1 MSTLVLSLLFGF
13 ILLCGVYAMRETF
26 DVEVDVNTDV
36 NADANVDE
44 DLAYPTDLLDDPYLQ
59 IHRRGRFNSK
69 TNKTNFVSLNREMD
83 TLTESFSSRADKDHA
98 DRCPKCQT
106 CPKCPTCP
114 DMSKYIRLD
123 EVPCWNCSLP

>member
-1 MSTLVLSLLFGF
+1 
-13 ILLCGVYAMRETF
+13 MRETF
-26 DVEVDVNTDV
+26 DVDVDVDVNTDV
-36 NADANVDE
+36 DPDA

-83 TLTESFSSRADKDHA
+83 TLTEPFSSKENHDMPRK
-98 DRCPKCQT
+98 RCPT
-106 CPKCPTCP
+106 CPTCP

>member
-1 MSTLVLSLLFGF
+1 MSTLALSLLFGF

-26 DVEVDVNTDV
+26 DVDVDVNTDA
-36 NADANVDE
+36 NADPDADPDA

-83 TLTESFSSRADKDHA
+83 TLTESFSSKADKETPRKH
-98 DRCPKCQT
+98 

>member
-1 MSTLVLSLLFGF
+1 
-13 ILLCGVYAMRETF
+13 MRETF
-26 DVEVDVNTDV
+26 DVEVDMNTDA
-36 NADANVDE
+36 NADVDTNANTDD

-59 IHRRGRFNSK
+59 IHRKGRFNSK

-83 TLTESFSSRADKDHA
+83 TLTESFSSKADHDMQRK
-98 DRCPKCQT
+98 R